1 MSQSAWN
8 RKWQRLRAL
17 TPDQRRQLAV
27 AAWMLPIIK
36 LALAVI
42 GFERTRRWLITERP
56 RVPETWPAEQGIIWA
71 QNTAAAIALAGPR
84 WWIRA
89 TCLPQALLLQ
99 RMLKRRGLDGELHIG
114 ARKRDGVFE
123 AHAWVSLSGVE
134 LGSGSMD
141 HQAFL
146 R

>member
-1 MSQSAWN
+1 MSPTAWN

-17 TPDQRRQLAV
+17 TPEQRRQLAV
-27 AAWMLPIIK
+27 AASMLPLIK
-36 LALAVI
+36 LALALL
-42 GFERTRRWLITERP
+42 GFERTRRWLIASQPSVSDTSP
-56 RVPETWPAEQGIIWA
+56 SDQDIAWA
-71 QNTAAAIALAGPR
+71 QEAAAAIALAGPR

-99 RMLKRRGLDGELHIG
+99 RMLQQRGLKGELNLG

-123 AHAWVSLSGVE
+123 AHAWISLDGIE

-141 HQAFL
+141 HQSFS